1 MKICP
6 KCNANLDDSVKF
18 CQICGCDMTGVEA
31 QYQAPQEPQ
40 FNEPQYQPQYNQTP
54 QYTQPQYQPVYQ
66 PCTSVSEEQ
75 LPEKFKPISPWAYF
89 GLQLLFSIPLIG
101 FIFLIVFSCS
111 NENINRRN
119 FARSYWCVLA
129 LSVHPLRGV
138 PFFMPVLC
146 TPALIRPPFPQAIP
160 CSRLQATAL

>member
-1 MKICP
+1 MICP
-6 KCNANLDDSVKF
+6 NCGTEGSGAFCTKC
-18 CQICGCDMTGVEA
+18 GA
-31 QYQAPQEPQ
+31 QLSFDTNTAG
-40 FNEPQYQPQYNQTP
+40 N
-54 QYTQPQYQPVYQ
+54 TQPQYQPVYQ

-129 LSVHPLRGV
+129 LSVIIFVVTLVIAAVAG
-138 PFFMPVLC
+138 
-146 TPALIRPPFPQAIP
+146 AA
-160 CSRLQATAL
+160 AYGGYYY